1 MQRLLVLLITVVL
14 SALLSA
20 LSSAQPLRTLSLDE
34 AILLAVRENPNVQR
48 QQLTRVSDKYSLEL
62 AQWAFKPHYFLD
74 ATKTTSQ
81 QYSTT
86 SSGDVTQN
94 STAINP
100 QMTLKTVYGTD
111 ITVGVTNNIG
121 KNYNPVASI
130 TIMQP
135 LMRGFGRPIV
145 EAALMNAIDSDKISR
160 LTVEDTLSMTVTS
173 VINAYLDVISSQKTL
188 EIDQNALKRA
198 QKSVEQTKLFI
209 KAGHKAG
216 VELVTVEA
224 EVATSQEKI
233 ESDKNALAQSRMQL
247 LQTIGLDPDTQLI
260 FTDISIPALIKKY
273 VIPSLENTK
282 KLVVE
287 NDTAY
292 QTAQITYEGVT
303 KRTLVSAEDDAR
315 WKLDVTATAATGSS
329 GGSGS
334 NSSITG
340 INSLVNGINRSDQV
354 TLNLS
359 IPIDDQDKKIA
370 IENAKI
376 ALHQAAIGLRS
387 KKWEEETKA
396 INSWNLVLSAE
407 RSLKLS
413 EHTEELQQKTY
424 AIYEQKYNY
433 GLIDSLELQSTRQQ
447 YMASQQQFVAQ
458 QIGYL
463 KALVSLDDLIGR
475 TLETWHIQV
484 NDE

>member
-1 MQRLLVLLITVVL
+1 MQRLSVLLITV
-14 SALLSA
+14 LLPA
-20 LSSAQPLRTLSLDE
+20 LSSAQPMPIRTLSLDE

-86 SSGDVTQN
+86 PSGDVTQN

-100 QMTLKTVYGTD
+100 QATLKTVYGTE

-121 KNYNPVASI
+121 KTYNPTASI
-130 TIMQP
+130 TIVQP

-145 EAALMNAIDSDKISR
+145 EAALLNAMDSDKISR
-160 LTVEDTLSMTVTS
+160 LTVEDTLSTTVTS

-188 EIDQNALKRA
+188 EIDQSALRRA

-233 ESDKNALAQSRMQL
+233 ESDKNALAQTRMQL
-247 LQTIGLDPDTQLI
+247 LQTIGLDPDTKII
-260 FTDISIPALIKKY
+260 FTDISVPSLIKKY
-273 VIPSLENTK
+273 AIPSLEITK

-287 NDTAY
+287 NDTGY

-303 KRTLVSAEDDAR
+303 KRSLVAVEDEAR
-315 WKLDVTATAATGSS
+315 WKLNLTATAATGSNS
-329 GGSGS
+329 GGGP
-334 NSSITG
+334 NAG

-354 TLNLS
+354 MLNLS
-359 IPIDDQDKKIA
+359 IPIDDQEKKIA

-376 ALHQAAIGLRS
+376 ALHQAAIGLKS
-387 KKWEEETKA
+387 QKWEEETKA
-396 INSWNLVLSAE
+396 INGWNSVFSAE

-424 AIYEQKYNY
+424 NIYEQKYNY

-447 YMASQQQFVAQ
+447 YMASQQQFVSQ

-484 NDE
+484 NYE